1 MDSSCE
7 ICKGA
12 LVKFTEPIV
21 IESTGYIYTP
31 ATWRCLACGLVQ
43 VRFASQVGAEAW
55 RGYYERD
62 GDYHRECVL
71 AGFDSFDARLA
82 HDLRLARIRVENLSR
97 FLSRGNLLDVGT
109 SNGAL
114 PTVACELGFAAFGIE
129 PDEWVVQEARAH
141 GAHVMPGIF
150 EDYVKCL
157 PDASMDVVTF
167 IDSFEHLLH
176 PAPVLEQTHR
186 VLGRGGLIVIEMP
199 DADAPGFA
207 EQGAEWKHF
216 KPREH
221 AYLYGKRHV
230 EMLLKEH
237 RFRLLDTIAPYPDR
251 RVYYARRLGRWAWF

>member
-7 ICKGA
+7 ICRGG
-12 LVKFTEPIV
+12 LMKFSEAYGL
-21 IESTGYIYTP
+21 EP

-43 VRFASQVGAEAW
+43 VRFASAEEAEAW
-55 RGYYERD
+55 RGAYNAG
-62 GDYHRECVL
+62 GDYHRRRVL
-71 AGFDSFDARLA
+71 AGFKSFDERLA

-97 FLSRGNLLDVGT
+97 FVARGNLLDVGT

-114 PTVACELGFAAFGIE
+114 PAVACSMGFAAFGIE
-129 PDEWVVQEARAH
+129 PDEWVVQEARAR

-167 IDSFEHLLH
+167 IDSFEHMLH

-186 VLGRGGLIVIEMP
+186 VLGRGGLLVIEMP
-199 DADAPGFA
+199 DANAPGFA
-207 EQGAEWKHF
+207 EQGAKWKHF

-230 EMLLKEH
+230 LALLKEH

-251 RVYYARRLGRWAWF
+251 RVYYARRV